1 VGDMTNIVGITAYGI
16 IYIIIMILLFVLF
29 FIGKEWV
36 MLTGLFGFLAMGLI
50 LSVTVTRYNYVNMVS
65 NKNMMEIS
73 RTEEIPEI
81 TKVGNVY
88 RSNWRTVQIVYGLTH
103 GEQEYY
109 SVMRSKNGLFIIE
122 GGVLHTRNMADASV
136 SE

>member
-1 VGDMTNIVGITAYGI
+1 
-16 IYIIIMILLFVLF
+16 
-29 FIGKEWV
+29 
-36 MLTGLFGFLAMGLI
+36 MGLI

-122 GGVLHTRNMADASV
+122 GGVLHTRNMADASL